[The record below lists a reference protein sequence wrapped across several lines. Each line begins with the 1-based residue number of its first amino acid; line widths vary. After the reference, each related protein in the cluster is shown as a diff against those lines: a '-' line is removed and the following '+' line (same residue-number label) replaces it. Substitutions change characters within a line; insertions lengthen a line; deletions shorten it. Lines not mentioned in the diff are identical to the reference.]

1 MLHNYITDDDSGRH
15 YGISS
20 NETYVLLQIDDG
32 VNQVRS
38 KLSPQAALI
47 KAAVMEEFLFDGN
60 LVIVEAKEGQK
71 HLSLPLTTEQCIHV
85 IRLLREH
92 ALKVKGIV

>member
-20 NETYVLLQIDDG
+20 NDTHVLLQIDDG
-32 VNQVRS
+32 VKQIRA
-38 KLSPQAALI
+38 KLTKKAALI
-47 KAAVMEEFLFDGN
+47 KADVMEDFLFDGN
-60 LVIVEAKEGQK
+60 LVIIETKEGDT
-71 HLSLPLTTEQCIHV
+71 HLSLPLTTEQCIYA

-92 ALKVKGIV
+92 ALKIKGK